1 MMTRCM
7 TVFALIACLLMAA
20 PIARADDTKKLKTW
34 YERLQREL
42 SDLEKRMKVLDGK
55 LPSSTAT
62 TKDQKVVAGL
72 LLQLTNRMM
81 ELEKRIAALEKGQTP
96 PQDTNGA
103 SPAIA
108 KGGDAKAKDADDG
121 KAAGKGNAAA
131 KGLPAFLNNPNI
143 ADKIPA
149 PPKDSKVEVVKT
161 KSGIKKARVGMPKG
175 KIRGPYGQFGCTP
188 SAELFL
194 IQDAPVFGITL
205 VLVNE
210 VGFRFKDEKYVHLI
224 IDGNVSK
231 ERMKWKGHTVET
243 DAQIFYVETIH
254 FGTGLPN
261 VLSLIDAGRVRV
273 QIGASEF
280 VLERL
285 CIASLRDLCSCLH
298 PDRVNELR

>member
-1 MMTRCM
+1 MTRCM
-7 TVFALIACLLMAA
+7 TVLALIACLFLAA
-20 PIARADDTKKLKTW
+20 PVARADDTKKLKTW

-42 SDLEKRMKVLDGK
+42 SDLEKRMKALDGQV
-55 LPSSTAT
+55 PSSTAAA
-62 TKDQKVVAGL
+62 KDHKVVAGL

-81 ELEKRIAALEKGQTP
+81 ELEKRVAALEKGQAPTK
-96 PQDTNGA
+96 DGA
-103 SPAIA
+103 QPSPAIA
-108 KGGDAKAKDADDG
+108 KGAEADG
-121 KAAGKGNAAA
+121 KDGDKGQGVDGKAAA
-131 KGLPAFLNNPNI
+131 KGLPAFLNDKNI
-143 ADKIPA
+143 ADKIPT
-149 PPKDSKVEVVKT
+149 PPKDSKVDVVST
-161 KSGIKKARVGMPKG
+161 KNGIKKAQVKMPKG
-175 KIRGPYGQFGCTP
+175 KISGPYGRFACTP

-194 IQDAPVFGITL
+194 IQDAPVFGFTL
-205 VLVNE
+205 ILVNE

-261 VLSLIDAGRVRV
+261 VLSLIDAGRVRL

-298 PDRVNELR
+298 PDRINELR